1 MPQRAEDPG
10 RDLVLAVN
18 AGSSSIKYA
27 LYEVEHGA
35 PRRVRGG
42 HASLEDVRA
51 GDGRRARTADDYS
64 SAAEDILRSLD
75 TEAEIARLAGVG
87 HRVVHGGLRSL
98 DHQRVSAELLRE
110 LRAAQP
116 LDLAHLPA
124 EIALIELFQERL
136 QGVPQVACFDTAF
149 HRSLPRLAQLLPIPR
164 EYDER
169 GLRRLGFHGLSFSY
183 LMEQLERAGAGA
195 ADGRVILAH
204 LGAGASLAAVHGGR
218 PVDTSM
224 AFTPTAGLV
233 MATRPGDLDPGL
245 LVYLLRTGHMDAAAL
260 DDLVSNRSGL
270 LGISG
275 TTGDMQ
281 ALQHRRTDDVRAAEA
296 VDMFCYQARKWI
308 GAFAAALGGLD
319 TLVFSGGIGEH
330 APSIRAA
337 VVDGLDFLGVWLDGA
352 RNEANAPVISRES
365 SPVTVRV
372 IPTDEEQMI
381 ARIVV
386 EQVRRNGNP

>member
-1 MPQRAEDPG
+1 M
-10 RDLVLAVN
+10 LAVN

-27 LYEVEHGA
+27 LYDVADAA
-35 PRRVRGG
+35 PRRVSGG
-42 HASLEDVRA
+42 HASLEDVTA
-51 GDGRRARTADDYS
+51 GDGGRARRPDDYTR
-64 SAAEDILRSLD
+64 AAEAILQSLD
-75 TEAEIARLAGVG
+75 AEAEIARLAGVG

-98 DHQRVSAELLRE
+98 EHQCVGAELLRE

-124 EIALIELFQERL
+124 EIALIELFRKRL
-136 QGVPQVACFDTAF
+136 EGVPQVACFDTAF

-183 LMEQLERAGAGA
+183 LMEELRRAGAAG
-195 ADGRVILAH
+195 GRVILAH
-204 LGAGASLAAVHGGR
+204 LGAGASLAAVRDGR

-260 DDLVSNRSGL
+260 DDFVSNRCGL
-270 LGISG
+270 LGLSG

-281 ALQHRRTDDVRAAEA
+281 ALQQRRTDDVRAAEA

-308 GAFAAALGGLD
+308 GAYAAVLGGLD

-337 VVDGLDFLGVWLDGA
+337 IVDGLDFLGVHLDGA

-365 SPVTVRV
+365 GPVTVRV
-372 IPTDEEQMI
+372 IPTDEEEMI
-381 ARIVV
+381 ARIVL
-386 EQVRRNGNP
+386 EQLRRNGNP